1 MLPKKLKR
9 KKEIKEEDKVLT
21 SLQRGAYY
29 KWQGVSAKPFSQAG
43 MSCWPQELLSSS
55 LHNHCHESWR
65 WTWYV
70 SPGVWGLHTHSWGQL
85 PTFGLQN
92 SRSEKQANTPH
103 NGTRRKS
110 LCFLCLQG
118 PSAKVDFTGPSWKNL
133 LSRAIWV
140 RRLIIKGWKDGLQ
153 EAVNEWGL
161 WGPPGEPLKNPQILS
176 TRENQHLYFQSS
188 NHHSTLFIFYLGLN
202 TVWDFIISPI

>member
-1 MLPKKLKR
+1 MLCSAAKKIK
-9 KKEIKEEDKVLT
+9 KKEIREEDKVLT
-21 SLQRGAYY
+21 SLQRGVYY

-92 SRSEKQANTPH
+92 SRSEKHAPQWD
-103 NGTRRKS
+103 KE
-110 LCFLCLQG
+110 
-118 PSAKVDFTGPSWKNL
+118 K
-133 LSRAIWV
+133 
-140 RRLIIKGWKDGLQ
+140 
-153 EAVNEWGL
+153 
-161 WGPPGEPLKNPQILS
+161 EPLLPVLAGAKCKGRFHRAVLKEPTQQGHLSEETYHKRLEGWTSGSSQWMGIVRSTRGATQEPTDPVNKRESAPILS
-176 TRENQHLYFQSS
+176 IQ
-188 NHHSTLFIFYLGLN
+188 
-202 TVWDFIISPI
+202 